1 MIDIRSRL
9 LPTYP
14 ARAYPDAIPTIKGSD
29 MSRLQNKVAV
39 TGGTS
44 GIGLATVQWFAA
56 EGAFVHGSSSG
67 RTG

>member
-1 MIDIRSRL
+1 
-9 LPTYP
+9 
-14 ARAYPDAIPTIKGSD
+14 

-44 GIGLATVQWFAA
+44 GIGLATVQRFAA